1 MTTEQSIY
9 AKQINEL
16 VKDIQMKDDR
26 YTIAKLEREVF
37 EKAGIISNATSNYS
51 NVTTSVDRYRFIIS
65 KLTEFRDSIKDYSSL
80 STDELTKV
88 SKNLIKNNGYMI
100 SEVSEMMGKSSNYIY
115 TAFSRRERFALLNI
129 YDYTKMLHKK
139 GQKNI
144 EKHYTLPQETIKSDE
159 NVSIAKLILN
169 GKIYYLE
176 DVQANKLVFGMDRED
191 AEWFSKEPSIATEI
205 MKGKKKTVI
214 EFEN

>member
-16 VKDIQMKDDR
+16 IADIKMKDDR
-26 YTIAKLEREVF
+26 YTITKLEKEVF
-37 EKAGIISNATSNYS
+37 EKVGIISSAVSNYS
-51 NVTTSVDRYRFIIS
+51 NTTTSVDRYRFIIS

-80 STDELTKV
+80 STDELIKV
-88 SKNLIKNNGYMI
+88 SKNLIKNNGYTI
-100 SEVSEMMGKSSNYIY
+100 SEVSEMMGKSANYIY
-115 TAFSRRERFALLNI
+115 VAFSREERFSLLNI

-176 DVQANKLVFGMDRED
+176 DVQANKLVFGMGRED
-191 AEWFSKEPSIATEI
+191 AEWFSEEPSIATEI
-205 MKGKKKTVI
+205 MKGKKRTVI

>member
-1 MTTEQSIY
+1 MTTEKVIY

-26 YTIAKLEREVF
+26 YTIMKLEREVF
-37 EKAGIISNATSNYS
+37 EKVGIISNATSNYS

-115 TAFSRRERFALLNI
+115 TAFSRKERFSLLNI

-176 DVQANKLVFGMDRED
+176 DVQANKIVFSIDREY
-191 AEWFSKEPSIATEI
+191 AEWFSEEPSIATEI
-205 MKGKKKTVI
+205 MKGKKRTVI